1 MEARCQAC
9 GSVIHDYQ
17 ISNYKYCDKCKERY
31 GINDEHNREERL
43 EKNREY
49 KKVQPVYTYNDIGER
64 VEHSIQTDTKE
75 HINWI
80 GSKIRYKTCAVCG
93 KEFTS
98 ASGGEKYC
106 SDTCRKQAAKER
118 NTKR

>member
-75 HINWI
+75 HIN
-80 GSKIRYKTCAVCG
+80 
-93 KEFTS
+93 
-98 ASGGEKYC
+98 
-106 SDTCRKQAAKER
+106 
-118 NTKR
+118 